1 MFDLAALF
9 AVYVTNLVVDWLKT
23 WLGGWLN

>member
-1 MFDLAALF
+1 MFDLAALI
-9 AVYVTNLVVDWLKT
+9 AVYVTNLVVDWLNA